1 MLIVLIF
8 IILLFI
14 SEILHG
20 VTLQHLSHLCVLLG
34 RHTGS
39 GAGNGGLVGIAE
51 WYCHVLSFNFETVKS
66 EIMPVSWLQNSGNCA
81 VFQLLCTLSTLSSLQ
96 VLRMCRHD
104 GVNTVAAKHIKQ
116 RLWLSCVIVRRW
128 ILSPTVIQCYLRIL
142 NFSTLPC
149 FYTALSDRNGIGIQS
164 VK

>member
-51 WYCHVLSFNFETVKS
+51 
-66 EIMPVSWLQNSGNCA
+66 
-81 VFQLLCTLSTLSSLQ
+81 
-96 VLRMCRHD
+96 
-104 GVNTVAAKHIKQ
+104 
-116 RLWLSCVIVRRW
+116 
-128 ILSPTVIQCYLRIL
+128 
-142 NFSTLPC
+142 
-149 FYTALSDRNGIGIQS
+149 
-164 VK
+164 